1 MPEQSSSPAKNQD
14 RPTLIK
20 KHLPVPIDQK
30 PLTPR
35 QKKIV
40 DHILATG
47 DSNSQTAK
55 TLKLHR
61 TTVQRIM
68 HLPHIERYMTEAVGQ
83 NLRRSAVGAALTLQR
98 LSTSARS
105 EYVQL
110 HASDS
115 ILDRSG
121 YKPPD
126 RQEGQVE
133 GDLRITID
141 LS

>member
-1 MPEQSSSPAKNQD
+1 
-14 RPTLIK
+14 
-20 KHLPVPIDQK
+20 
-30 PLTPR
+30 
-35 QKKIV
+35 
-40 DHILATG
+40 
-47 DSNSQTAK
+47 
-55 TLKLHR
+55 
-61 TTVQRIM
+61 M

-110 HASDS
+110 QASDS

-126 RQEGQVE
+126 RQQVQVE

>member
-20 KHLPVPIDQK
+20 KPLPVPIDQK

-35 QKKIV
+35 QKKLV

-47 DSNSQTAK
+47 DSNTATAK
-55 TLKLHR
+55 SLSLHR

-110 HASDS
+110 QASDS

-126 RQEGQVE
+126 RQQVQVE